1 MGSWAEYEVAEFG
14 VVMVAKMGGIGDDG
28 WQMFTDAALGA
39 ALGGLAMAAA
49 RVRG

>member
-28 WQMFTDAALGA
+28 WQMFTDAALG
-39 ALGGLAMAAA
+39 GLAMAAA